1 MQQRGFGV
9 SVQRWSQDVVLVNL
23 PKETGRND
31 GLQSVIAMLR
41 EHGACDVVVDF
52 SQVKQVTGAWLTRLE
67 NIRRLASQG
76 EHTLTLCG
84 IAPEMRRIFA
94 IAHLDQVFDFAEDR
108 FAALAKPRMT
118 LQPTNLQPA
127 AAQAR
132 PSRLLAMAGKTGIA
146 S

>member
-1 MQQRGFGV
+1 V
-9 SVQRWSQDVVLVNL
+9 SVQWWSQDLVLVNL

-52 SQVKQVTGAWLTRLE
+52 SQVKRVTGAWLTRLE

-84 IAPEMRRIFA
+84 IAPSMRRIFA
-94 IAHLDQVFDFAEDR
+94 IARLDQVFDFAEDR
-108 FAALAKPRMT
+108 FAAMAKPRIT
-118 LQPTNLQPA
+118 LRPADLRPEAPRERPT
-127 AAQAR
+127 
-132 PSRLLAMAGKTGIA
+132 RLLAMTGKTGIA